1 MRYVA
6 ADKIARKMELK
17 EIELFLSK
25 PLILRL
31 AMVDDKDNNSPL
43 VHPLWYYYENE
54 KFFLSTE
61 RDGRKAN
68 SLRKNNRIY
77 FLVDTDNRP
86 PAGVRG
92 KGTAKVIDDA
102 EYATRVTIRNISR
115 YIGSLDGKV
124 AQDLIEIA
132 KSSSVIEISPKYIA
146 SWSY

>member
-1 MRYVA
+1 
-6 ADKIARKMELK
+6 
-17 EIELFLSK
+17 
-25 PLILRL
+25 
-31 AMVDDKDNNSPL
+31 
-43 VHPLWYYYENE
+43 
-54 KFFLSTE
+54 
-61 RDGRKAN
+61 
-68 SLRKNNRIY
+68 
-77 FLVDTDNRP
+77 VDTDNRP